1 MTSMVSRETMFSVT
15 SYLFATMEMFYCE
28 SHDDQVFLEPG
39 SVLRELSAQ
48 DEVFLERSSDIRIH
62 RAVLEVWKLW
72 WCCLLRDST
81 TNVILLPGV
90 SMLEVEKFV
99 GKIYGEFNF
108 SPNDDENDTFHG
120 FTEAE
125 IDIAAS
131 IV

>member
-1 MTSMVSRETMFSVT
+1 MQMNYNLSKLNFPNT
-15 SYLFATMEMFYCE
+15 LL
-28 SHDDQVFLEPG
+28 DDLHGLQRDD
-39 SVLRELSAQ
+39 VLCDLQ
-48 DEVFLERSSDIRIH
+48 LICDNGDVWIH
-62 RAVLEVWKLW
+62 RAVLEVWNLW

-81 TNVILLPGV
+81 TNVILLPAV

-125 IDIAAS
+125 IDIAAGKS
-131 IV
+131 FKYTFTRM